1 MKQTPSNS
9 CPEYGVCGWEDVLL
23 VGLGNVEYTQCGA
36 KCQPMQLGESK
47 TIWKVRLLAK
57 QDKYDF
63 VNFTSRIFQQE
74 VWNNAT

>member
-1 MKQTPSNS
+1 M
-9 CPEYGVCGWEDVLL
+9 G
-23 VGLGNVEYTQCGA
+23 
-36 KCQPMQLGESK
+36 CQVPTHVVQLGESK

>member
-1 MKQTPSNS
+1 MLNIRK
-9 CPEYGVCGWEDVLL
+9 W
-23 VGLGNVEYTQCGA
+23 GA
-36 KCQPMQLGESK
+36 KCQPMLCKQLGESK